1 VNLHAIDLPHS
12 RGYRRVDGVEYPRHR
27 ADTVT
32 VTASMAWGVRNLIST
47 LSSTGSDRHSPRA
60 TGGALLRVA
69 CMPSRWRR
77 LFFAA
82 APMDL
87 PRRPMML
94 VVAAPCPGCAVL
106 AAGTT
111 RTDCKL
117 FATAAPVWTLYG
129 CPHKHRILNASVLQ
143 DASSCHAAVRAF
155 PARRCRINLVRGP
168 RLPMTS
174 P

>member
-1 VNLHAIDLPHS
+1 MNLHAIDLPHS

-69 CMPSRWRR
+69 CMVSRCRR

-82 APMDL
+82 APIDF
-87 PRRPMML
+87 PRRPML
-94 VVAAPCPGCAVL
+94 VWWLPPVPAVRCTLL
-106 AAGTT
+106 ARPARIDSKPSATT
-111 RTDCKL
+111 
-117 FATAAPVWTLYG
+117 APVF
-129 CPHKHRILNASVLQ
+129 NALKLGQ
-143 DASSCHAAVRAF
+143 P
-155 PARRCRINLVRGP
+155 PAGKQNR
-168 RLPMTS
+168 
-174 P
+174 

>member
-1 VNLHAIDLPHS
+1 MNLHVIDLPHS

-87 PRRPMML
+87 PRRPICL
-94 VVAAPCPGCAVL
+94 WLPLCLFWLCSLLARPAPSDGKPS
-106 AAGTT
+106 
-111 RTDCKL
+111 
-117 FATAAPVWTLYG
+117 ATAAPVF
-129 CPHKHRILNASVLQ
+129 NALKLASPRWHTESMRLLVSLH
-143 DASSCHAAVRAF
+143 DASSKLNRVRAF
-155 PARRCRINLVRGP
+155 SAVLARLAA
-168 RLPMTS
+168 
-174 P
+174 